1 MVTYNQCFIFGRNFS
16 TWRQKKKALP
26 HIQGFFLR
34 KNGLLSPHYEGKKL
48 EVAKI

>member
-1 MVTYNQCFIFGRNFS
+1 VFYFWAKFLNLATKENGLATHTR
-16 TWRQKKKALP
+16 L
-26 HIQGFFLR
+26 FLR